1 MVKKKSSGKYLF
13 GLGDLMD
20 RLSIVN
26 IKISILESVIKDED
40 NSNAK
45 AGKAAKLIRKIN
57 TERTAIRNLVNRYYG
72 HGFEDFKVE
81 DYGLLEETKKSP
93 KRGKP

>member
-1 MVKKKSSGKYLF
+1 MAKKKSSKKYLF

-26 IKISILESVIKDED
+26 IKISILESMVKDKR
-40 NSNAK
+40 NSDAK
-45 AGKAAKLIRKIN
+45 AGKSARLIRKIN
-57 TERTAIRNLVNRYYG
+57 TERNAIRNLINRYYG

-81 DYGLLEETKKSP
+81 DFELLEGTKK
-93 KRGKP
+93 GK